1 MITIQTIKCKGE
13 PVDPKDIEIT
23 WTEYSYIGPLKH
35 SGSFEDYARWR
46 YSEGYDDGF
55 ESRIAKNGGW

>member
-1 MITIQTIKCKGE
+1 MITIKCKGE
-13 PVDPKDIEIT
+13 TVEPKDIEIT